1 MHTAGPTG
9 YLPVEKVWFS
19 IIVIGKKR
27 LAPGKTVPNP
37 AEIHSI
43 HFIMTEKKVDR
54 QGAVATKEWVEVQE
68 PPLYKVLLH
77 NDDYTSMEF
86 VVQIL
91 EVIFHKSTQEATRIM
106 LNVHEKGIG
115 VAGVYT
121 REICETKI
129 AVVHELARKNEFP
142 LRCSMERV

>member
-1 MHTAGPTG
+1 
-9 YLPVEKVWFS
+9 
-19 IIVIGKKR
+19 
-27 LAPGKTVPNP
+27 
-37 AEIHSI
+37 
-43 HFIMTEKKVDR
+43 MTDR
-54 QGAVATKEWVEVQE
+54 KEDLRGSVATKDWIEVQE

-86 VVQIL
+86 VVSIL
-91 EVIFHKSTQEATRIM
+91 ENIFQKSQQDAMRIM

-115 VAGVYT
+115 VAGIYT

-142 LRCSMERV
+142 LRCSMERE